1 MENDN
6 NVIMHKKSEI
16 KSIIKD
22 FREIIKNYGSKYN
35 KKNIKTLRKVLRSD
49 EKAADDK
56 KENDIEYLQG
66 IINRLNN
73 LKNTI
78 SNKINIM
85 MKTSNIMVL
94 KQLNICLIISIMITQ
109 YIQSTNNNINHF
121 LMEFYY
127 HLMNI

>member
-1 MENDN
+1 MENNN

-16 KSIIKD
+16 KSRFKD
-22 FREIIKNYGSKYN
+22 FREIIKTYGFKYN
-35 KKNIKTLRKVLRSD
+35 KNIKTLRKALRSD

-56 KENDIEYLQG
+56 KKDDAEYLQG

-73 LKNTI
+73 LKNSI
-78 SNKINIM
+78 SNKIDIMIKTLNIM
-85 MKTSNIMVL
+85 EL
-94 KQLNICLIISIMITQ
+94 KQLNICLIISIMITD
-109 YIQSTNNNINHF
+109 YIQSITNNINHF